1 MKFTRDNQKELRA
14 DLYKG
19 LVDFVKERQLDI
31 VDNFGRMVIL
41 PSSFK
46 GGERDMT
53 QKYQDAMS
61 IVRKKGKPDLF
72 ITFTCNPKWKEIT
85 RELLRESNTRS
96 TSVFNIKLKRMI
108 KDIKVN
114 HIFGIP
120 ITHIHVIEF
129 QVYNFQI
136 IGSNIIT

>member
-72 ITFTCNPKWKEIT
+72 ITFTCNPKW
-85 RELLRESNTRS
+85 
-96 TSVFNIKLKRMI
+96 
-108 KDIKVN
+108 
-114 HIFGIP
+114 
-120 ITHIHVIEF
+120 
-129 QVYNFQI
+129 
-136 IGSNIIT
+136 